1 MEAFNFM
8 AILASFSALLAS
20 FCALKLVFS
29 LWWKPKIIEKQLKQ
43 QGIGGTSYNF
53 LYGDEPVSKKLR
65 IEAWAIPMSLNH
77 EIVPRVDPSLHQ
89 IVQAYGKV
97 CLSWTGT
104 RPRLIMGKAELI
116 RLILND
122 KDGHFQKP
130 PQNPLVDLLTLGV
143 STLEG
148 EKWAKRRRLIT
159 PAFHHEKLQG
169 MVPEFLASCC
179 NLIDRWTMLLAS
191 DGRSEIDISPELQ
204 SLSADVISRA
214 AFGSSYIEG
223 KKIFELQK
231 EQAVLVLEAFQALYL
246 PGLRFL
252 PTKKNKRRYEVDA
265 EIKAVLRDI
274 ICKKQKAMQNGES
287 GNGDLLGL
295 LLQCKEEKG
304 NEMTIED
311 VIEECKLFYL
321 AGQETTANW
330 LTWTLIVLSMH
341 PDWQEKARQE
351 VLHICGKTAPDV
363 EILNRLKIVTMVLF
377 EVLRLYPPVTG
388 LFRYTVQRTK
398 VGDIS
403 IPAGVEVYL
412 PIMLLHHD
420 SEYWGDDAEEFKP
433 ERFAEGVSK
442 ASKDQLAFYPFG
454 WGPRICLGQSFAII
468 EAKLALAM
476 ILQNFSFKLSPS
488 YTHAPHTILTLQ
500 PQHGAPIIFHQI

>member
-1 MEAFNFM
+1 MEAPNFV
-8 AILASFSALLAS
+8 AILASLSALFAS
-20 FCALKLVFS
+20 LCALKLVYS
-29 LWWKPKIIEKQLKQ
+29 LWWKPKIIEKQLRQ

-53 LYGDEPVSKKLR
+53 LYGDKAVSKKLMT
-65 IEAWAIPMSLNH
+65 EAWSIPMSLNH
-77 EIVPRVDPSLHQ
+77 QIAPRVNPFLNQ
-89 IVQAYGKV
+89 IVQTHGKV
-97 CLSWTGT
+97 CLSWIGT
-104 RPRLIMGKAELI
+104 RPRLIMGKAELM

-179 NLIDRWTMLLAS
+179 NLIDRWKMLLAS
-191 DGRSEIDISPELQ
+191 DGRSEIDINPELQ

-214 AFGSSYIEG
+214 AFGSSYKEG

-231 EQAVLVLEAFQALYL
+231 EQAVLVIEAFQALYL

-265 EIKAVLRDI
+265 EIKAMLRDI

-311 VIEECKLFYL
+311 VIEECKLFYF

-330 LTWTLIVLSMH
+330 LTWTLILLSMH

-351 VLHICGKTAPDV
+351 VLQNCGNTTPDV
-363 EILNRLKIVTMVLF
+363 EVLNRLKIVTMVLF

-388 LFRYTVQRTK
+388 LFRYAIQRTK
-398 VGDIS
+398 VGNIS

-420 SEYWGDDAEEFKP
+420 SEYWGDDAQEFKP

-488 YTHAPHTILTLQ
+488 YTHAPHTIITLQ
-500 PQHGAPIIFHQI
+500 PQHGAPIIFQQI